1 MNEESVQVGSLPA
14 VRVTLG
20 PGFSLIAHVEG
31 RQISIPLSTD
41 GLMVLQRL
49 LVELERREAQPKR
62 ALGPTQAL
70 VDQWLRERKPQRA
83 QPALDLDLDCLKELG
98 L

>member
-1 MNEESVQVGSLPA
+1 MTKESGQVGSLEL
-14 VRVTLG
+14 RLG
-20 PGFSLIAHVEG
+20 PGFSLIAYVEG

-83 QPALDLDLDCLKELG
+83 EPALDLDLDCLKELG

>member
-1 MNEESVQVGSLPA
+1 MNEESAQVESHPA

-49 LVELERREAQPKR
+49 LVELERREAQPKPS
-62 ALGPTQAL
+62 LGPTQAL
-70 VDQWLRERKPQRA
+70 VDQWLREHKPQRVA
-83 QPALDLDLDCLKELG
+83 PALDLDLDCLKELG